1 MTAPAKVAEV
11 YAYFADVRVEEGKK
25 TNNGYT
31 LSQFNA
37 HWKQLSELDK
47 DQLKQGIGD
56 GTLTY

>member
-11 YAYFADVRVEEGKK
+11 YAYFADVHEVDGKK
-25 TNNGYT
+25 VNNGYT
-31 LSQFNA
+31 LSQFNT
-37 HWKQLSELDK
+37 HWKQLSDLDK